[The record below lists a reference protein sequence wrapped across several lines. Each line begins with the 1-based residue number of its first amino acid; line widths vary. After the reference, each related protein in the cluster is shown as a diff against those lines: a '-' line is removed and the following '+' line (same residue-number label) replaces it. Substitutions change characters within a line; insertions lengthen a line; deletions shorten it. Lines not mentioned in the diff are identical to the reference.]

1 MLRALP
7 SAGFLFLL
15 VATLAPARAGGQPVC
30 SGDCNG
36 DGTVTVDEIIVVVN
50 IALGSANVSTCEAGD
65 VNQDGQITVN
75 EILVVVN
82 NSLNGCSTT
91 PTPSPTPGST
101 GVVVKGALIPT
112 VGRFNY
118 NLMLGI
124 PGADA
129 ACNTNFAGTHACSYA
144 ELQAAATA
152 GDLVGLKDT
161 ANNAVTSFW
170 AIDSTAAAL
179 MQCNDDAAGGSGLN
193 WEYGTAHTPSRG
205 QKVPLTN
212 NTGTLG
218 SLQTGVQCNLSG
230 ASSVGCCQ

>member
-7 SAGFLFLL
+7 SAGFLILL
-15 VATLAPARAGGQPVC
+15 VATLAPARAGGTAC
-30 SGDCNG
+30 SGDCNS
-36 DGTVTVDEIIVVVN
+36 DGMVTVDEVLVLVN
-50 IALGSANVSTCEAGD
+50 VALGSANVSTCGAGD
-65 VNQDGQITVN
+65 VNQDSQITVD
-75 EILVVVN
+75 EILAAVN
-82 NSLNGCSTT
+82 NALNGCSTA
-91 PTPSPTPGST
+91 PTPTPGST
-101 GVVVKGALIPT
+101 GVVIKGALIPT

-170 AIDSTAAAL
+170 AIDSSAAPL

-218 SLQTGVQCNLSG
+218 ALQTGIQCNLSG
-230 ASSVGCCQ
+230 ASSVACCQ